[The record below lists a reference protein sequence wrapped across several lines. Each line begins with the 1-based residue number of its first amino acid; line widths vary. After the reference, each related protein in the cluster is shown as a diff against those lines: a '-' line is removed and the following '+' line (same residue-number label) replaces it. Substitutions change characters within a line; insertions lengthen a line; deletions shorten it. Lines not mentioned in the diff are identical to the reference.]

1 MAEDSTDDELETY
14 MNEEALDYLADA
26 MERQAS
32 ALESLAK
39 IIQRTGLEDCIDD
52 QTEKLTEMLSELVK
66 ASSSKPPI
74 TVDIPASNIT
84 MEAPVINVPAPV
96 VTISEREE
104 KQPLR
109 YLHNVVRDSYGLI
122 TSIETVVVY

>member
-1 MAEDSTDDELETY
+1 MT
-14 MNEEALDYLADA
+14 EEAVDILAA
-26 MERQAS
+26 ATETQAD
-32 ALESLAK
+32 ALESLVRLSS
-39 IIQRTGLEDCIDD
+39 RTGLEDCIDD

-66 ASSSKPPI
+66 ASSSKTPI

-109 YLHNVVRDSYGLI
+109 YLHNVIRDSYGLI